1 MPISSAID
9 RPGVSKPERDRQGG
23 FTLMEVVLAMTIIAM
38 LAALGLPFLRPNT
51 GVAALRM
58 KTFEIAA
65 LLRADRNL
73 ALRSGK
79 TSTVLIS
86 PDRGVIQSTASTARI
101 DMPATLSLQLLPKGT
116 GGIQFFADGRAS
128 AARLVIRAGK
138 IANTIDVNGLTAT
151 VNTSEALQ

>member
-9 RPGVSKPERDRQGG
+9 QSERPKPARDHQGG

-73 ALRSGK
+73 ALRLGN

-86 PDRGVIQSTASTARI
+86 AESGVIQSTASTARI
-101 DMPATLSLQLLPKGT
+101 DLPPTLSLQLLPKGA

-128 AARLVIRAGK
+128 AARVVIRAGK
-138 IANTIDVNGLTAT
+138 MVSIVDVNGLTAA
-151 VNTSEALQ
+151 VNTSEALR